1 MKGWRVIISRA
12 HKKYL
17 VFVVLYVLKEIR
29 DNIFFDEI
37 FILFVAK
44 KIPALES
51 SYGEIKAD

>member
-1 MKGWRVIISRA
+1 MGWRVIISKA

-17 VFVVLYVLKEIR
+17 FFVVSYVLKEIR
-29 DNIFFDEI
+29 DNTFFDEI

-44 KIPALES
+44 EIPALES